1 MGPKNE
7 GMMVLNNP
15 LELGTTPRIP
25 VQDYIFSRESYK
37 SSFCHWN
44 PGWGGRY
51 VDPNNPSQRPP
62 TASHPGTS
70 HRKSHGPPYPR
81 SAGTWQCRAH
91 RRHRTTQS
99 SLGVKIRLESI
110 FRLESKRWCC
120 VFWFAFVFG
129 ELCTIL
135 WIQNSSC
142 RCKCR
147 LKEQWW
153 LVTIW
158 SSRKYEQYT
167 NGFRHTHW

>member
-1 MGPKNE
+1 
-7 GMMVLNNP
+7 MVLNNP
-15 LELGTTPRIP
+15 LELPPGFQSRIITFLVGNP
-25 VQDYIFSRESYK
+25 IYK

-99 SLGVKIRLESI
+99 SLGGKIRLESI
-110 FRLESKRWCC
+110 FRLESA
-120 VFWFAFVFG
+120 AFFG
-129 ELCTIL
+129 LL
-135 WIQNSSC
+135 LFLVSC
-142 RCKCR
+142 LQYYGYKTA
-147 LKEQWW
+147 
-153 LVTIW
+153 LVDA
-158 SSRKYEQYT
+158 
-167 NGFRHTHW
+167 NVD